1 MLLVIIP
8 APVPYLAVEKAA
20 YPFPI
25 TLLPIFFLSTMK
37 SSLNTQ
43 PAATT
48 LPTAL
53 KTRPAARIGDGSRTS
68 RRGFAS
74 MDPAEQRRI
83 ASEGGKASHASGQ
96 GHKWTTAEAREAGR
110 KGGLT
115 SRRGP
120 SRATTEAAAKAK
132 GKATK

>member
-1 MLLVIIP
+1 MIP
-8 APVPYLAVEKAA
+8 
-20 YPFPI
+20 
-25 TLLPIFFLSTMK
+25 TLSTPNANTLPIGS
-37 SSLNTQ
+37 
-43 PAATT
+43 P
-48 LPTAL
+48 

-96 GHKWTTAEAREAGR
+96 GHKWTADEAREAGR

-120 SRATTEAAAKAK
+120 SRPAGPAAKSAK
-132 GKATK
+132 AAK

>member
-1 MLLVIIP
+1 MKPTLSSQPLAT
-8 APVPYLAVEKAA
+8 APPL
-20 YPFPI
+20 PF
-25 TLLPIFFLSTMK
+25 
-37 SSLNTQ
+37 
-43 PAATT
+43 
-48 LPTAL
+48 

-96 GHKWTTAEAREAGR
+96 GHKWTAEEARAAGR

-120 SRATTEAAAKAK
+120 SRPAETKASAKAAK
-132 GKATK
+132 

>member
-1 MLLVIIP
+1 
-8 APVPYLAVEKAA
+8 
-20 YPFPI
+20 
-25 TLLPIFFLSTMK
+25 MK
-37 SSLNTQ
+37 LILNTA
-43 PAATT
+43 AATMM
-48 LPTAL
+48 PL
-53 KTRPAARIGDGSRTS
+53 KSRPAARIGDGSRTS

-96 GHKWTTAEAREAGR
+96 GHKWTADEAREAGR

-120 SRATTEAAAKAK
+120 SRPVEAAATKAPIAK
-132 GKATK
+132 SRTAR

>member
-1 MLLVIIP
+1 MK
-8 APVPYLAVEKAA
+8 PVQNSAAASALPLKA
-20 YPFPI
+20 
-25 TLLPIFFLSTMK
+25 
-37 SSLNTQ
+37 
-43 PAATT
+43 
-48 LPTAL
+48 
-53 KTRPAARIGDGSRTS
+53 RPAARIGDGSRTS

-96 GHKWTTAEAREAGR
+96 GHKWTADEAREAGR

-120 SRATTEAAAKAK
+120 VRAAETPIAKAK
-132 GKATK
+132 KNQM

>member
-1 MLLVIIP
+1 MKHAMASSALTSNVS
-8 APVPYLAVEKAA
+8 V
-20 YPFPI
+20 
-25 TLLPIFFLSTMK
+25 STG
-37 SSLNTQ
+37 
-43 PAATT
+43 A
-48 LPTAL
+48 

-83 ASEGGKASHASGQ
+83 ANDGGKASHASGQ
-96 GHKWTTAEAREAGR
+96 GHKWTPDEARAAGR

-120 SRATTEAAAKAK
+120 SLSSNSAKA
-132 GKATK
+132 GKDTN

>member
-1 MLLVIIP
+1 MNHSSASVAMVATSP
-8 APVPYLAVEKAA
+8 LATK
-20 YPFPI
+20 P
-25 TLLPIFFLSTMK
+25 
-37 SSLNTQ
+37 
-43 PAATT
+43 
-48 LPTAL
+48 
-53 KTRPAARIGDGSRTS
+53 RPAARVGDGSRTS

-96 GHKWTTAEAREAGR
+96 GHKWTAEEAREAGR

-120 SRATTEAAAKAK
+120 SRPAAETKQSAKA
-132 GKATK
+132 GK

>member
-1 MLLVIIP
+1 MK
-8 APVPYLAVEKAA
+8 PV
-20 YPFPI
+20 
-25 TLLPIFFLSTMK
+25 
-37 SSLNTQ
+37 LN
-43 PAATT
+43 
-48 LPTAL
+48 PTASPL
-53 KTRPAARIGDGSRTS
+53 KARPAARIGDGSRTS

-96 GHKWTTAEAREAGR
+96 GHKWTADEAREAGR

-120 SRATTEAAAKAK
+120 VRPTEAAAKAPVAK
-132 GKATK
+132 SKKS